1 MNKDTDNNNNAL
13 PADGIPVMREV
24 VMPTAEDIPTLAPAQ
39 AVRAAPVDLISPAQ
53 LHQLT
58 DTLHLALSREL
69 DYAIDGAVY
78 QRLQT
83 AREEV
88 AAEVKTTLHA
98 QLEQII
104 PQLVQATVEQP
115 AEPKEHRLAARRRL
129 IDSLPT
135 PYTLPDLFCT

>member
-58 DTLHLALSREL
+58 DTLHLALSREM

-78 QRLQT
+78 RRLQT
-83 AREEV
+83 AKEEV

-98 QLEQII
+98 QQEQII
-104 PQLVQATVEQP
+104 TLHIQTTVKQHNTH
-115 AEPKEHRLAARRRL
+115 KEL
-129 IDSLPT
+129 
-135 PYTLPDLFCT
+135 

>member
-1 MNKDTDNNNNAL
+1 MNKDTDNNNNA
-13 PADGIPVMREV
+13 PADGIPVLREV
-24 VMPTAEDIPTLAPAQ
+24 VMPTAEDIPTLDPAQ
-39 AVRAAPVDLISPAQ
+39 AVRAAPVDLISPAL

-83 AREEV
+83 AMEEV

-104 PQLVQATVEQP
+104 PQLIQATVEQH
-115 AEPKEHRLAARRRL
+115 AAPKEL
-129 IDSLPT
+129 
-135 PYTLPDLFCT
+135 